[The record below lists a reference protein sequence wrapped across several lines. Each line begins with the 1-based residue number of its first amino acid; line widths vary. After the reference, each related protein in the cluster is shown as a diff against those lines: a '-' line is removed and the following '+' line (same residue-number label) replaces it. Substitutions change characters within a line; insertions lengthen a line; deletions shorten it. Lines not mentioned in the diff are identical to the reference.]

1 MNPNL
6 DELRLLKK
14 KIENLTIN
22 EKEEIVKIL
31 NNNEFNYTKNKN
43 GIFINMNNLSDDIII
58 EINNLI
64 EFSYN
69 NINIEKE
76 RIDNLNQLN
85 KN

>member
-31 NNNEFNYTKNKN
+31 NNREFNYTKNKN

-58 EINNLI
+58 EINKLI
-64 EFSYN
+64 EFSYT